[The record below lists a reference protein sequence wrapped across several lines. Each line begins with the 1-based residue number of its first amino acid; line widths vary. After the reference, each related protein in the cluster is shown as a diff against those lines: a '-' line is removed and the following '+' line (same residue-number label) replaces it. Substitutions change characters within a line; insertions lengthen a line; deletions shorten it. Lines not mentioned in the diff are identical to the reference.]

1 VLRVREYNPDM
12 PLQPEQALVLRDA
25 SLRSIKAEQA
35 VTQRVIEA
43 IPLDKGDFKL
53 EEVGK
58 SAIDLAWHIVG
69 AEHRFLDCVLTGT
82 FDVTATGRPA
92 HLDTSAAIAKW
103 YAETSARDQERVA
116 AAAGAD
122 LVKIVD
128 FRGIFKAPAVTFM
141 ETGLHH
147 SIHHRGQ
154 LSTYLRPMGG
164 KVPSIY
170 GESYDTA
177 KAKAGA

>member
-1 VLRVREYNPDM
+1 M
-12 PLQPEQALVLRDA
+12 SLQPEHALVLREA

-35 VTQRVIEA
+35 TTQRVIEA
-43 IPLDKGDFKL
+43 IPLDRGDFKL
-53 EEVGK
+53 EEIGK
-58 SAIDLAWHIVG
+58 SALDLAWHIVG
-69 AEHRFLDCVLTGT
+69 AEHRFLDCVVNGA
-82 FDVTATGRPA
+82 FDFAPAPRPA
-92 HLDTSAAIAKW
+92 ALDNSAAIAKW

-116 AAAGAD
+116 AAAPED
-122 LVKIVD
+122 LVRIVD
-128 FRGIFKAPAVTFM
+128 FRGVFQAPAITFL